1 MMGKKAHN
9 LHLLKSAGFEV
20 PNGFVVNLY
29 EKNNNFTD
37 AIAAIGGYP
46 VAVRSSGELED
57 LGGSSFAGQYETYL
71 GVNSD
76 EMLTECINKCFD
88 SAKSERIK
96 KYIQEKNINATEQ
109 ELQTNMSVFVQQMVA
124 AKYAGVMFS
133 INPMSGR
140 EEEILV
146 ELCNGL
152 GEKLVSGL
160 VNPSQY
166 VINNKDYTYEYQ
178 EGDEVVA
185 LTDNMINDLATK
197 SLEIQAFFNHPQDV
211 EFAFDQNDKLL
222 LLQSRPVTFIKWR
235 DDSDEFTNAD
245 LKDGGV
251 SSKVCT
257 PMMFSLYRNTF
268 NDTLEVYLRKTNILT
283 KEITTPWIIH
293 RYGIAYWNSGILK
306 RSLVKIPGFDERKFD
321 EDLGIQKDYGK
332 QGPAKTKMNPKSLM
346 AAIPVLL
353 GLNKEYKECQRMIEQ
368 TKEEYDAI
376 DFQYKEN
383 LRHLDSWSLEELKSN
398 FFRMYYDHF
407 RKYENSYFRTIYNN
421 SNCQTEFKEKA
432 AGLKKI
438 LGYDIDVLKL
448 FIGIGNISHIEIQK
462 NIFDLVTLGHDT
474 GIDDTWN
481 DKFNRFIQKHYH
493 HSDSELDITVPRWIE
508 SPAQQKSRILEM
520 IHSDKGLFD
529 ANVSE
534 EKQKQEFET
543 YLKQIQKD
551 LIDNSIFGASKFK
564 SFKRKLDQVRYFL
577 LNREKLREFSTRGY
591 YLIRIYLLGL
601 SKKMAAKGLLKE
613 VDDIFFFDINH
624 VLNWCSGKT
633 ELDPDIS
640 YEKLMYQGY
649 SNFSPPN
656 EFGRGI
662 KETKSERN
670 EHGCYSGIGCS
681 PGTYEGT
688 ARVVLDLNDVGR
700 IKNGDI
706 LITKFTDPGWTPTL
720 ATVGAVVTEV
730 GGVLSHAAVIGRE
743 YGIPAVLNISNIT
756 NYVTDG
762 QKIQV
767 NGSTGEVTILE

>member
-1 MMGKKAHN
+1 M
-9 LHLLKSAGFEV
+9 
-20 PNGFVVNLY
+20 
-29 EKNNNFTD
+29 
-37 AIAAIGGYP
+37 
-46 VAVRSSGELED
+46 
-57 LGGSSFAGQYETYL
+57 
-71 GVNSD
+71 
-76 EMLTECINKCFD
+76 
-88 SAKSERIK
+88 
-96 KYIQEKNINATEQ
+96 
-109 ELQTNMSVFVQQMVA
+109 
-124 AKYAGVMFS
+124 
-133 INPMSGR
+133 
-140 EEEILV
+140 
-146 ELCNGL
+146 
-152 GEKLVSGL
+152 
-160 VNPSQY
+160 
-166 VINNKDYTYEYQ
+166 
-178 EGDEVVA
+178 
-185 LTDNMINDLATK
+185 
-197 SLEIQAFFNHPQDV
+197 
-211 EFAFDQNDKLL
+211 
-222 LLQSRPVTFIKWR
+222 
-235 DDSDEFTNAD
+235 
-245 LKDGGV
+245 
-251 SSKVCT
+251 
-257 PMMFSLYRNTF
+257 
-268 NDTLEVYLRKTNILT
+268 
-283 KEITTPWIIH
+283 
-293 RYGIAYWNSGILK
+293 
-306 RSLVKIPGFDERKFD
+306 
-321 EDLGIQKDYGK
+321 
-332 QGPAKTKMNPKSLM
+332 
-346 AAIPVLL
+346 
-353 GLNKEYKECQRMIEQ
+353 
-368 TKEEYDAI
+368 
-376 DFQYKEN
+376 
-383 LRHLDSWSLEELKSN
+383 
-398 FFRMYYDHF
+398 
-407 RKYENSYFRTIYNN
+407 
-421 SNCQTEFKEKA
+421 
-432 AGLKKI
+432 
-438 LGYDIDVLKL
+438 
-448 FIGIGNISHIEIQK
+448 
-462 NIFDLVTLGHDT
+462 
-474 GIDDTWN
+474 
-481 DKFNRFIQKHYH
+481 
-493 HSDSELDITVPRWIE
+493 PRWIE